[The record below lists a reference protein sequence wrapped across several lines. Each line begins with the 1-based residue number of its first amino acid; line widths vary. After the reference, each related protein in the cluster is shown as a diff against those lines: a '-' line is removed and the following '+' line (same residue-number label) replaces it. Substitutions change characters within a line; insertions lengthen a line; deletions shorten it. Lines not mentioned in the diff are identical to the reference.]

1 MHSTG
6 YTASLLVCLPLLAQ
20 AWNAPSYSGF
30 NLVWQETFSGNSGT
44 LPSTSTWN
52 IITGNLGVNNELETY
67 TDSTANLQLSGGNTL
82 QIVPWESGGQW
93 TSGRIE
99 STYTFTPA
107 AGAKT
112 LAEAD
117 IRFGDDDPST
127 KQGMWPAF
135 WMLGDSIRHGTQWPA
150 CGEID
155 ALETV
160 DGQLIGHGTAHCDV
174 SQGGACNEPT
184 GLTSSVGIPD
194 QSWHTWR
201 VQFDRTSNNWQTETI
216 TWYLDGASFHSI
228 SGSELGDE
236 NSWNALCHSPLY
248 FILNVAVGGNW
259 PGSPNSSTEDGY
271 GALME
276 VAYVAVY
283 SSR

>member
-1 MHSTG
+1 MHSTAF
-6 YTASLLVCLPLLAQ
+6 TASALACLPLLAQ

-30 NLVWQETFSGNSGT
+30 NLVWQEVFSGSGGT
-44 LPSTSTWN
+44 LPSTATWN
-52 IITGNLGVNNELETY
+52 IITGDLGVNDELETY
-67 TDSTANLQLSGGNTL
+67 TSSTANLQLSGGNTL
-82 QIVPWESGGQW
+82 QIVPVQGSDGSW

-107 AGAKT
+107 AGVKT

-117 IRFGDDDPST
+117 IRFGDNDISE

-135 WMLGDSIRHGTQWPA
+135 WMLGDSLRHGTSWPE

-160 DGQLIGHGTAHCDV
+160 DGQLIGHGTIHCDTDP
-174 SQGGACNEPT
+174 GGACNEPN
-184 GLTSSVGIPD
+184 GISSSVSIPD

-201 VQFDRTSNNWQTETI
+201 VQFDRTSNNWDTETI
-216 TWYLDGASFHSI
+216 TWYLDGEQYGSV
-228 SGSELGDE
+228 SGSQVGDE
-236 NSWNALCHSPLY
+236 NSWIALCHSPLY
-248 FILNVAVGGNW
+248 FILNVAVGGDW
-259 PGSPNSSTEDGY
+259 PGDPNSSTEGGY
-271 GALME
+271 GSMME

-283 SSR
+283 SS